1 MEALMVNKVSDVMT
15 REPVALASTETL
27 ARAAKQM
34 RDADVGNVIVLD
46 DGRVVGLVT
55 DRDIVVRGIA
65 ENLDPFTTT
74 LATVCSR
81 DVVTVGADDSVDSVV
96 RLMREHAVRR
106 LPVVAEDGTPVG
118 VVSLGDI
125 AIERE
130 PDSALAEISA
140 AEPNN

>member
-1 MEALMVNKVSDVMT
+1 MVDKVSEVMT
-15 REPVALASTETL
+15 REPIALASTETM

-34 RDADVGNVIVLD
+34 RDADVGDVIVVD

-65 ENLDPFTTT
+65 EDLDPFTTA
-74 LATVCSR
+74 LASVCTR
-81 DVVTVGADDSVDSVV
+81 DVVTVSADDSVETVV

-106 LPVVAEDGTPVG
+106 LPVLAGDGTPLG
-118 VVSLGDI
+118 VVSLGDV
-125 AIERE
+125 AIERDR
-130 PDSALAEISA
+130 DSALAEISA

>member
-1 MEALMVNKVSDVMT
+1 MVNKVSDVMT

-74 LATVCSR
+74 LATVCTR

>member
-1 MEALMVNKVSDVMT
+1 MVDKVSDVMT
-15 REPVALASTETL
+15 REPVALGSTETM

-34 RDADVGNVIVLD
+34 RDADVGDVIVVD
-46 DGRVVGLVT
+46 DGRVIGLVT

-65 ENLDPFTTT
+65 EDLDPFTTT
-74 LATVCSR
+74 LATVCTR
-81 DVVTVGADDSVDSVV
+81 DVVTVGAQDSVDAAV

-106 LPVVAEDGTPVG
+106 LPVLADDGTPLG

-125 AIERE
+125 AIERDRE
-130 PDSALAEISA
+130 SALADISA

>member
-1 MEALMVNKVSDVMT
+1 MVDKVSDVMT
-15 REPVALASTETL
+15 REPIALGSTETM

-34 RDADVGNVIVLD
+34 RDADVGDVMVVD
-46 DGRVVGLVT
+46 GGRVIGLVT

-65 ENLDPFTTT
+65 EDLDPFTTT
-74 LATVCSR
+74 LATVCTR
-81 DVVTVGADDSVDSVV
+81 DVVTVGAADTVDSAV

-106 LPVVAEDGTPVG
+106 LPVLADDGSPLG

-125 AIERE
+125 AIERDRE
-130 PDSALAEISA
+130 SALADISA

>member
-1 MEALMVNKVSDVMT
+1 MVDKVSDVMT
-15 REPVALASTETL
+15 REPIALGSTETL

-34 RDADVGNVIVLD
+34 RDADVGDVMVVD
-46 DGRVVGLVT
+46 DGRVIGLVT

-65 ENLDPFTTT
+65 EDLDPFSTT
-74 LATVCSR
+74 LATVCTR
-81 DVVTVGADDSVDSVV
+81 DVVTVGAEDSVETAV

-106 LPVVAEDGTPVG
+106 LPVLAGDGTPLG

-125 AIERE
+125 AIERDRE
-130 PDSALAEISA
+130 SALADISA